1 MKFERCKIF
10 WRNMKLK
17 SAIRDKVVHE
27 LAKALQ
33 AKIAEGG
40 SSPAFNRKF
49 LFVKKVMAGK
59 NPQLAPL
66 WGSSVEGVLPVLLPR
81 RRVGL
86 PTGGRTRA
94 PLPASVRIFHL
105 HSHTKQNQ
113 KAEVSITEPRP
124 DITITSKETQ
134 IISNNGVCASYRRK
148 NRDNRIIEKGKI
160 SRAIARKKIAGRW
173 NIGQLKLTT
182 KYTLPFQCQDSWRIS
197 VFN

>member
-1 MKFERCKIF
+1 
-10 WRNMKLK
+10 MKLK

-40 SSPAFNRKF
+40 SSPAFNRKC

-59 NPQLAPL
+59 ESTTGSPL
-66 WGSSVEGVLPVLLPR
+66 RVFSRGCTVLPVLLPR

-124 DITITSKETQ
+124 DITITSKDTQ

-160 SRAIARKKIAGRW
+160 SRAIARKKIAGR
-173 NIGQLKLTT
+173 
-182 KYTLPFQCQDSWRIS
+182 
-197 VFN
+197 